1 MMEKSFVVLLFF
13 CSQMFSQ
20 NIELSTC
27 KKDLEFSAYNRNMM
41 YEALS
46 IYRFEDT
53 FKYYI
58 LDTVFNFQGISFNK
72 VPTRG
77 NDNKKFHLLAEGRNN
92 ELYWL
97 DTIEYKV
104 KILIPS
110 EEIEGYELKNVLG
123 LDYKIV
129 GYHVKIETPVC
140 KYNDAL
146 MFLTKNT
153 FLDNYEAGEVFYY
166 VRGIGFVASE
176 YRGIIESY
184 ITRRYILDK
193 KGNR

>member
-1 MMEKSFVVLLFF
+1 MMEKSFIVLLFF

-58 LDTVFNFQGISFNK
+58 LDTVFDFQGISFKK

-77 NDNKKFHLLAEGRNN
+77 NDGKIFHFNAEGKNG

-123 LDYKIV
+123 LDYKIA
-129 GYHVKIETPVC
+129 GYHVIVETPVC
-140 KYNDAL
+140 KYKDAI
-146 MFLTKNT
+146 MFLTKPY
-153 FLDNYEAGEVFYY
+153 NYGDYDIGEVFYY

>member
-1 MMEKSFVVLLFF
+1 MKKYFIFLLFY
-13 CSQMFSQ
+13 QAPVHAQ
-20 NIELSTC
+20 NRELSIC
-27 KKDLEFSAYNRNMM
+27 EKDSVYNADVPNTIVEMS
-41 YEALS
+41 S
-46 IYRFEDT
+46 IYHFGDT
-53 FKYYI
+53 IKFYTV
-58 LDTVFNFQGISFNK
+58 DTLISFNDILFKK
-72 VPTRG
+72 VATNK
-77 NDNKKFHLLAEGRNN
+77 NDSKTYHFFSEGIKG

-123 LDYKIV
+123 LDYKIA

-140 KYNDAL
+140 KDNDAL

-153 FLDNYEAGEVFYY
+153 YLNDYETGEVFYY